1 MLDFMRKHAGTWMI
15 KALLFAIVVVFV
27 FWGVGS
33 WTSRQEGVVATVNGE
48 AISLE
53 AYRTSYNQL
62 LDQVRQSFGANL
74 NDDLLKSL
82 NLQTRA
88 LDQLIDRTL
97 MKQAAARLKM
107 DVNDEELAQSVRR
120 IPAFQSNGAFDR
132 RRYQQVLSVNRMTPE
147 AFEASQ
153 RENLLAAKLMRVV
166 TESSKVSDT
175 EAEEW
180 YKWNNAAV
188 KFDLACVDA
197 DRYKNISP
205 STEEIAQFYER
216 TKESYRTEPA
226 IQVRYVHVS
235 PEMFTGAVAVTEQ
248 ELRDFYDANS
258 ERFVVP
264 KTVEAR
270 HILIRLP
277 ADAPPEAV
285 EKAQGKIQDILKM
298 AREGKDFA
306 ELAKQ
311 YSEDEGSKAQG
322 GALGAF
328 PKEAMIQPFADVA
341 FALPPG
347 QISDPVRTRFGLHLI
362 QVEKVNDGRTR
373 GFEEAKADIQSQ
385 LTRERART
393 KAYDEAEAVYDAAT
407 AGGDLTA
414 AAADR
419 KLGIK
424 TTDFFT
430 RAGSVKGISQP
441 EPFIQAAFQLAPGDV
456 SEVLD
461 LEDGYYLLQVAE
473 SRPSRIPELSAVE
486 AAVRQDLIKERQGE
500 MARKDAEALLADV
513 KAGVGFEQ
521 AVKKIGVSRRT
532 SDFIKRSDPVAGLG
546 SEPEINRVAFGLS
559 EGQPLA
565 ADPVKTAKGYCVLRF
580 IGQKEPAMEGFEAER
595 SQIKERLLQQKQL
608 KIWESWMSQL
618 RNSSQIERKK
628 DFNRI

>member
-48 AISLE
+48 AISQE

-74 NDDLLKSL
+74 NDELLKSL

-107 DVNDEELAQSVRR
+107 EVNDDELAQSVRR

-147 AFEASQ
+147 TFEASQ
-153 RENLLAAKLMRVV
+153 RENLLAAKLMKVV

-180 YKWNNAAV
+180 YKWNHAAV
-188 KFDLACVDA
+188 KVDFACLDA
-197 DRYKNISP
+197 DRYKNLSP
-205 STEEIAQFYER
+205 SKEDVAQFFER
-216 TKESYRTEPA
+216 MKESYRTEPE
-226 IQVRYVHVS
+226 IQVRYVQVN
-235 PEMFTGAVAVTEQ
+235 PDTFAGAIAVTEQ
-248 ELRDFYDANS
+248 ELRDYYDANT

-264 KTVEAR
+264 QTVEAR

-285 EKAQGKIQDILKM
+285 EKAQGNIQDILKM

-311 YSEDEGSKAQG
+311 YTEDEGSKAQG

-341 FALPPG
+341 FATPPG

-362 QVEKVNDGRTR
+362 KVEKVNDGRTR
-373 GFEEAKADIQSQ
+373 SFEDAKADIQNQ

-393 KAYDEAEAVYDAAT
+393 KAYDEADAAYDAAS
-407 AGGDLTA
+407 AGSDLA
-414 AAADR
+414 AAAAAR
-419 KLGIK
+419 KLDIK

-430 RAGSVKGISQP
+430 RTGAVKGISQS
-441 EPFIQAAFQLAPGDV
+441 EPFVQAAFQLAPGEV
-456 SEVLD
+456 SEILD
-461 LEDGYYLLQVAE
+461 LGDGYYLLQVAE
-473 SRPSRIPELSAVE
+473 SRPSRIPELPAVE
-486 AAVRQDLIKERQGE
+486 AAVKQDLIKEKQRE

-513 KAGVGFEQ
+513 KAGVSLEQ
-521 AVKKIGVSRRT
+521 ASKKIGVSRRT
-532 SDFIKRSDPVAGLG
+532 SDFVKRSDPIAELG
-546 SEPEINRVAFGLS
+546 NEPEINRVAFDLS

-565 ADPVKTAKGYCVLRF
+565 ADPVQTAKGYCVLRF
-580 IGQKEPAMEGFEAER
+580 VGQKEPAMEGLEKER

-608 KIWESWMSQL
+608 KIWEAWMSQL

-628 DFNRI
+628 DFNQI

>member
-33 WTSRQEGVVATVNGE
+33 WTSHQEGVVATVNGE

-107 DVNDEELAQSVRR
+107 EVNDEELAQSVRR

-132 RRYQQVLSVNRMTPE
+132 RRYQQVLSVNRLTPE

-153 RENLLAAKLMRVV
+153 RENLLATKLMRVV
-166 TESSKVSDT
+166 TESAKVSDT
-175 EAEEW
+175 ETEEW

-205 STEEIAQFYER
+205 SAEEIAQFYER

-226 IQVRYVHVS
+226 TQVRYVHVK
-235 PEMFTGAVAVTEQ
+235 PEMFAGAVTEQ

-298 AREGKDFA
+298 AREGKDFS

-311 YSEDEGSKAQG
+311 HSEDEGSKTQG

-362 QVEKVNDGRTR
+362 RVEKVNDGRTR

-393 KAYDEAEAVYDAAT
+393 KAYDEAEAAYDAA
-407 AGGDLTA
+407 AAAGDLA
-414 AAADR
+414 AAAAGR
-419 KLGIK
+419 KLEIK
-424 TTDFFT
+424 TTEFFT
-430 RAGSVKGISQP
+430 RTGSVKGISQP
-441 EPFIQAAFQLAPGDV
+441 EPFVQAAFQLAPGEV

-486 AAVRQDLIKERQGE
+486 AAVRQDLIKEKQRE
-500 MARKDAEALLADV
+500 MARKDAEALLAEV

-521 AVKKIGVSRRT
+521 AAKKIGVSRRT
-532 SDFIKRSDPVAGLG
+532 SDFIKRSDPVADLG
-546 SEPEINRVAFGLS
+546 SEPEINRVAFDLS
-559 EGQPLA
+559 AGQPLA
-565 ADPVKTAKGYCVLRF
+565 AEPVQTAKGYCALRF
-580 IGQKEPAMEGFEAER
+580 IGQKEPGMEGFETER
-595 SQIKERLLQQKQL
+595 SQIRERLLQQKQL

-628 DFNRI
+628 DFSRI

>member
-33 WTSRQEGVVATVNGE
+33 WTSHQEGVVATVNGE

-53 AYRTSYNQL
+53 AYRTAYNQL

-107 DVNDEELAQSVRR
+107 EVNDEELAQSVRR

-147 AFEASQ
+147 VFEASQ

-188 KFDLACVDA
+188 KVDLACVNA

-205 STEEIAQFYER
+205 STEEVAQFYER

-226 IQVRYVHVS
+226 IQVRYVHVN
-235 PEMFTGAVAVTEQ
+235 PDRFAGAIAVSEQ

-285 EKAQGKIQDILKM
+285 EKAQGKIQEILKM

-322 GALGAF
+322 GALGVF

-362 QVEKVNDGRTR
+362 KVEKVNDGRTR

-393 KAYDEAEAVYDAAT
+393 KAYDEADAVYDAAS
-407 AGGDLTA
+407 AGGDLA
-414 AAADR
+414 AAAAGR
-419 KLGIK
+419 KLDIK
-424 TTDFFT
+424 TTEFFT
-430 RAGSVKGISQP
+430 RTGAVKGISQP
-441 EPFIQAAFQLAPGDV
+441 EPFVQAAFQLAPGEV
-456 SEVLD
+456 SEILD
-461 LEDGYYLLQVAE
+461 LQDGYYLLQVAE
-473 SRPSRIPELSAVE
+473 SRPSSIPELSAVE
-486 AAVRQDLIKERQGE
+486 GAVRQDLIKERQRE
-500 MARKDAEALLADV
+500 MARKDAEALLGDV

-521 AVKKIGVSRRT
+521 AAKKIGVSRRT
-532 SDFIKRSDPVAGLG
+532 SDFIKRSDPIADLG
-546 SEPEINRVAFGLS
+546 SEPEINRVAFDLS

-565 ADPVKTAKGYCVLRF
+565 ADPVKTAKGYCALRF
-580 IGQKEPAMEGFEAER
+580 AGQKEPAMEGFEAER

-628 DFNRI
+628 DFSRI